1 MQVWKPQN
9 LMIVERYP
17 EKMEMPIVC
26 WLQHEKK
33 RDFSAKMDGSL
44 STYLPSQSVNC
55 VRRASCI
62 QGLQSRKNQVK

>member
-9 LMIVERYP
+9 LMIVEGYP
-17 EKMEMPIVC
+17 EKMEMLIVC

-55 VRRASCI
+55 VR
-62 QGLQSRKNQVK
+62 